1 MQASK
6 GAVPKMPRLFNRIL
20 ATPVV
25 LGAVALA
32 MFAVQ
37 ATPAS
42 AASAGIASVTGTGT
56 ISPPL
61 SGTGL
66 PAPHAYTFTSTTIT
80 TTGVVHNA
88 PVVLNASSCT
98 SSGGSITEVA
108 AGGVGTGTWSCSTG
122 ALAGTSG
129 SLIYARVGVL
139 VPVVLTGGLDGALLC
154 VFQPDQLPPADVS
167 SYHLTCAGA

>member
-1 MQASK
+1 MS
-6 GAVPKMPRLFNRIL
+6 RLMSRLL

-32 MFAVQ
+32 MFATQ
-37 ATPAS
+37 AAPAGAAS
-42 AASAGIASVTGTGT
+42 AAVATVTGSGT

-61 SGTGL
+61 SATGL
-66 PAPHAYTFTSTTIT
+66 PASHGYTFTSTTIT
-80 TTGVVHNA
+80 TTGVVKTA

-98 SSGGSITEVA
+98 SSGGSISEVA
-108 AGGVGTGTWSCSTG
+108 AGGAGTGGWSCSTG

-129 SLIYARVGVL
+129 GLVYARVGVI

-154 VFQPDQLPPADVS
+154 VFQPDQLPPNDVS
-167 SYHLTCAGA
+167 SFHLTCAGAGASTT

>member
-1 MQASK
+1 
-6 GAVPKMPRLFNRIL
+6 MPRLIHRIL

-42 AASAGIASVTGTGT
+42 AASAAVASVTGTGT

-61 SGTGL
+61 SATGL
-66 PAPHAYTFTSTTIT
+66 PASHGFTFTSTTIT
-80 TTGVVHNA
+80 TTGVVKTA
-88 PVVLNASSCT
+88 PVVLNASSCGA
-98 SSGGSITEVA
+98 SGASISEVA
-108 AGGVGTGTWSCSTG
+108 AGGAGTGSWSCSTG

-129 SLIYARVGVL
+129 GLVYARVGVI

-154 VFQPDQLPPADVS
+154 VFQPDQLPPADVA
-167 SYHLTCAGA
+167 SYHLTCAGAGASTT